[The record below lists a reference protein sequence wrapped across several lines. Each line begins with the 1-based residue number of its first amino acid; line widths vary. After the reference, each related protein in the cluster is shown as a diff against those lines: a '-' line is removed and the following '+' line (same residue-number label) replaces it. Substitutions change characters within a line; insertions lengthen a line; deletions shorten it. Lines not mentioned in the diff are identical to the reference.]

1 MGRQDRRCRAARGS
15 LPLLGGKCDSHLREP
30 EKESSQRG
38 MSGEA
43 AENVTPLCVL
53 VMAALRGSCVL
64 KEAPEETA
72 RVALT
77 ANGEMQAK
85 VKY

>member
-1 MGRQDRRCRAARGS
+1 
-15 LPLLGGKCDSHLREP
+15 
-30 EKESSQRG
+30 

-43 AENVTPLCVL
+43 AENVTPLRVL
-53 VMAALRGSCVL
+53 VMAAPRESCVL
-64 KEAPEETA
+64 KEAPEETT